1 MYCLLFICWL
11 TCSGGFAIILQPQ
24 GRSPHSLIIKKG
36 HANEV
41 HFCNNA
47 GLPRENVHWS
57 CSIKSDVFK
66 QFKSREKP
74 SWRTTKR
81 CKKSLILL
89 AARTS
94 ELISSQLE
102 LRWDLSHVKFGIGA
116 PKRTP
121 NRHCPV
127 LPAVV
132 HLAHSSPASSLV
144 WQSSYLKK
152 TLIYVFIQGCVRGG
166 LPLSLLRPSL

>member
-1 MYCLLFICWL
+1 MRFISATMLGFLLAW
-11 TCSGGFAIILQPQ
+11 
-24 GRSPHSLIIKKG
+24 
-36 HANEV
+36 
-41 HFCNNA
+41 
-47 GLPRENVHWS
+47 ENVHWS

-81 CKKSLILL
+81 CKKSLTLL

-127 LPAVV
+127 LPVLSAVV
-132 HLAHSSPASSLV
+132 LLAHSCPVGASSLV

-166 LPLSLLRPSL
+166 LSLSLLRPSP